1 MKDGFKNKDSDVGVS
16 AGAKLYSSD
25 NIFEFQMIFLAS
37 VALGRNRL
45 LPFVSQLGN
54 SCSRTHRMD
63 IPPKVRVLD
72 TAQSFDTDL
81 VIFRFL
87 AITKIGVI
95 LLFLGT
101 RGFRGLFG

>member
-1 MKDGFKNKDSDVGVS
+1 
-16 AGAKLYSSD
+16 
-25 NIFEFQMIFLAS
+25 
-37 VALGRNRL
+37 
-45 LPFVSQLGN
+45 
-54 SCSRTHRMD
+54 MD
-63 IPPKVRVLD
+63 TPPKVRVLD

-101 RGFRGLFG
+101 RGFRGLSWLSDEVIENVNYDADLGCQI